1 MADILGTRDYYKP
14 FAYEWAYKAYKVMRD
29 IAWEPHE
36 APMDKDIL
44 DWNSKLT
51 ANEKGLLTQLF
62 RFFTQADIDI
72 AGGYFDKYAPR
83 FKQPELRMMIGAF
96 IAAEANHID
105 AYSTL
110 IETLGLPEV
119 EYKAFQEY
127 AAMREK
133 HEYMFSRESGKS
145 IADLAVDIAVFSAFG
160 EGMQLFS
167 SFALL
172 MSFQRRGLMKGM
184 TTIVEWS
191 IRDESLH
198 VESMI
203 KLLHTLISEHPR
215 VWNDE
220 TKKRIYDACRAMV
233 DLEDAFIDQCMS
245 MGEVEGFT
253 AAEAKRYIRYIADRR
268 LLQLGLKPNYGVKE
282 NPFDWLDWIMNA
294 PTHTNFFE
302 QRSTE
307 YSKSETK
314 GWKNAFDFLKRGKLL
329 IEGGAGKV
337 AKLLAEQMREEE
349 NAGCGEGDVCI
360 LPIAT
365 LHPAEAIIPLSRGA
379 QVTVAIDDVP
389 QYRVY
394 TKPGCPHCVDAMAAL
409 TITGRPFEEVAL
421 PEAEQRKAKFAE
433 IHSKWGRTHWNT
445 SPMVFRLDT
454 DLNEVAFIGGA
465 SETRIYLKV

>member
-1 MADILGTRDYYKP
+1 MSDLFATRDYYKP
-14 FAYEWAYKAYKVMRD
+14 FTYPWAYKAYKLMR
-29 IAWEPHE
+29 ALSWEPHE

-44 DWNSKLT
+44 DWNTKL
-51 ANEKGLLTQLF
+51 NPKEKGLLTQLF

-72 AGGYFDKYAPR
+72 ASGYFDKYAPR
-83 FKQPELRMMIGAF
+83 FKLPELRMMIGQF

-127 AAMREK
+127 QAMREK
-133 HEYMFSRESGKS
+133 HEYMFARESGKG
-145 IADLAVDIAVFSAFG
+145 IADLMVDIAVFSAFG

-203 KLLHTLISEHPR
+203 KLLHELIKEHPR
-215 VWNDE
+215 AWNDE
-220 TKKRIYDACRAMV
+220 TKKRVYDACRAMV
-233 DLEDAFIDQCMS
+233 TLEDAFIDQCTNL
-245 MGEVEGFT
+245 GEVEGFT
-253 AAEAKRYIRYIADRR
+253 AAEAKEYIRYIADRR
-268 LLQLGLKPNYGVKE
+268 LLQLGLKPNYGVKA

-307 YSKSETK
+307 YGKGETP
-314 GWKNAFDFLKRGKLL
+314 GWPNAFDFLKRGPLL
-329 IEGGAGKV
+329 IEGGAGKI
-337 AKLLAEQMREEE
+337 AKMLAAEVVE
-349 NAGCGEGDVCI
+349 GCSDDGVCAVPEAVI
-360 LPIAT
+360 HPIETVVPLP
-365 LHPAEAIIPLSRGA
+365 HGGS
-379 QVTVAIDDVP
+379 VTIDMQIEP
-389 QYRVY
+389 EFRVY
-394 TKPGCPHCVDAMAAL
+394 TKPGCPHCDDAKAL
-409 TITGRPFEEVAL
+409 LKAKGLVFEAIEL
-421 PEAEQRKAKFAE
+421 PEAEQRQAKFAE
-433 IHSKWGRTHWNT
+433 IHSKWGATWKS
-445 SPMVFRLDT
+445 SPMIFT
-454 DLNEVAFIGGA
+454 LNGTTEVEFIGGA
-465 SETRIYLKV
+465 SDLRTYLKD